1 MKHRTGIDIFWSQYC
16 QYAGVTGP
24 APGTTCFGDNAQMQT
39 SLCQLV
45 LSGSKRATASLACFY
60 GPGGDPMPMAG
71 ELAIVLD
78 GAGDPRGIIEITS
91 VDRIAFNAVDARFAA
106 EEGEGDGSLDYW
118 IDEHTAF
125 FSRQLALQGKR
136 FSATDEIVLERFR
149 LIWPA
154 PTLPI
159 AD

>member
-91 VDRIAFNAVDARFAA
+91 VERIAFNAVDARFALLII
-106 EEGEGDGSLDYW
+106 GS
-118 IDEHTAF
+118 TNTPP
-125 FSRQLALQGKR
+125 
-136 FSATDEIVLERFR
+136 FSAGSSPCKASVFPQPMRSFWSVSD
-149 LIWPA
+149 
-154 PTLPI
+154 
-159 AD
+159 